1 MRDTTKQKRR
11 MTLTAAETGFI
22 VFLLFL
28 TGIHSETW
36 RVEYSSTQICA
47 LEGST
52 VEMSCTYLY
61 PTWVVDKKTVVQR
74 RFWFT
79 KLMNYK
85 QLDLREDPDYADRI
99 TYDFSGNNC
108 LLRISGL
115 KLSDSAEY
123 KFRFETN
130 QPDGRFT
137 GSPGVILTVTDL
149 QVKIQTKSWYSTRR
163 YWLEMLCQSSC
174 PLPPRSSYVW
184 YINGRI
190 ITDETQ
196 QKYSGYLYSDNS
208 VSCAVRGHESFH
220 SPLVCVYR
228 DSCSKV
234 SYSERSICAF
244 RGSSVTIY
252 CSQNSGSSGSW
263 ISVGGQQTF
272 SQNTGKYQS
281 PRNRFQVQNDQYGS
295 SLTITD
301 LTDGDSDE
309 YRFET
314 WWWRNKDFPGT
325 TLTVVDLHVVVI
337 RFSSGLEL
345 VCHSSCFP
353 PGHFSFIWFK
363 NGEKVQ
369 GETSSIYREAVSP
382 EDTYSCSYGGQRS
395 PEVYAPKSVSV
406 SMDLTEILE
415 DSSVTLTC
423 RCDAKPAANYTWFKN
438 NQPLP
443 LKDPHLTLRS
453 VHRSD
458 SEKYHC
464 VAENELG
471 KTASEYIFIN
481 VEYPPETSSVSVNPP
496 EILED
501 SSVTLT
507 CKTDANPAANYTW
520 FKDNRVLLSGQEVH
534 FSSIR
539 SEDSGNYSCKSE
551 NKHGK
556 SRWIPLFLDVQY
568 PPRIPSVSVSVF
580 GKILEGSS
588 VTLTCSSDANPA
600 ANYTWFKEDEDSP
613 KASGSNWTISDFRA
627 ELSGFYYCEAENRR
641 GQNKSSLHRIETET
655 ASWKSAAA
663 ATITFTVLLLVFIPA
678 FIWIRKNRC
687 VTEQERRPANRT
699 QVNMSPDINGPSAE
713 AESAEEQLELHYS
726 SIYFSEK
733 QEDCLYS
740 NIRNSKPRQSP
751 EDTTVEYSAV
761 RFKKSARVE
770 KTSGAESSEDFALY
784 STVNKCLQSKTELSS

>member
-1 MRDTTKQKRR
+1 MRDTTKQKSR
-11 MTLTAAETGFI
+11 MTLTAAETGFV

-28 TGIHSETW
+28 TVIHSQTW
-36 RVEYSSTQICA
+36 SVDYSSTQICA

-52 VEMSCTYLY
+52 VEMSCTYSY
-61 PTWVVDKKTVVQR
+61 PTWIEDKITVVQR

-79 KLMNYK
+79 KLKNK
-85 QLDLREDPDYADRI
+85 NPVDLREDPDYADRI

-115 KLSDSAEY
+115 KLSDSAVY

-130 QPDGRFT
+130 QPGGSLT
-137 GSPGVILTVTDL
+137 GSPGVTLTVTDL
-149 QVKIQTKSWYSTRR
+149 QVQIQTKSWCSASSC
-163 YWLEMLCQSSC
+163 WLEILCQSRC
-174 PLPPRSSYVW
+174 PLPPSSSYVW
-184 YINGRI
+184 YKNGKI
-190 ITDETQ
+190 IKDKTQ
-196 QKYSGYLYSDNS
+196 HKYSDYFYSLES
-208 VSCAVRGHESFH
+208 VSCAVRGHESLH
-220 SPLVCVYR
+220 SPVVCVYG
-228 DSCSKV
+228 DLCIKV

-244 RGSSVTIY
+244 RGSSVTIS
-252 CSQNSGSSGSW
+252 CSIQNQYSGSSGSW
-263 ISVGGQQTF
+263 ISVHGQQTF
-272 SQNTGKYQS
+272 YQNTGN
-281 PRNRFQVQNDQYGS
+281 NRFQVQNYQYGS
-295 SLTITD
+295 SLTIRD

-309 YRFET
+309 YRFKT
-314 WWWRNKDFPGT
+314 WLWNKDFPGT
-325 TLTVVDLHVVVI
+325 TLTVVDPHVEVI
-337 RFSSGLEL
+337 RSGLGL

-382 EDTYSCSYGGQRS
+382 EDTYSCSYEGQS
-395 PEVYAPKSVSV
+395 SHEVYAPKSVSA

-415 DSSVTLTC
+415 DHSVTLTC
-423 RCDAKPAANYTWFKN
+423 SSDAKPAATFRWFKDIRT
-438 NQPLP
+438 L
-443 LKDPHLTLRS
+443 LTEDPHLTLRS

-458 SEKYHC
+458 SGKYHC

-471 KTASEYIFIN
+471 KTASEYVFIN
-481 VEYPPETSSVSVNPP
+481 VEYPPETSSVSVDPS
-496 EILED
+496 EILEG
-501 SSVTLT
+501 SPVTLT
-507 CKTDANPAANYTW
+507 CSSDANPAANYTW
-520 FKDNRVLLSGQEVH
+520 FKDNRALLSGQEVH

-551 NKHGK
+551 NKHGQ
-556 SRWIPLFLDVQY
+556 SSSIPLFLDVQY

-580 GKILEGSS
+580 GQILEGSS

-600 ANYTWFKEDEDSP
+600 ANYTWFKKDEDSP

-663 ATITFTVLLLVFIPA
+663 ATITCTALLFVFIPA

-687 VTEQERRPANRT
+687 VSKQEEKRPANRS

>member
-1 MRDTTKQKRR
+1 MRDTTEQKSR
-11 MTLTAAETGFI
+11 MTLTAAETEFV

-28 TGIHSETW
+28 TGIHSQKW
-36 RVEYSSTQICA
+36 SVDYSSTQICA

-52 VEMSCTYLY
+52 VEMSCTYSY
-61 PTWVVDKKTVVQR
+61 PPWIKDKITVVQR

-79 KLMNYK
+79 KLKNK
-85 QLDLREDPDYADRI
+85 NPVDLREDPDYADRI

-115 KLSDSAEY
+115 KLSDSAEFR
-123 KFRFETN
+123 FRFETN
-130 QPDGRFT
+130 QPGGRLT
-137 GSPGVILTVTDL
+137 GSPGVTLTVTDL
-149 QVKIQTKSWYSTRR
+149 QVKIQTKSWCSGGSC
-163 YWLEMLCQSSC
+163 WFEILCQSRCS
-174 PLPPRSSYVW
+174 LPPSSSYVW
-184 YINGRI
+184 YRNGKK
-190 ITDETQ
+190 ITDTTQ
-196 QKYSGYLYSDNS
+196 QKYSDYFYSLYS
-208 VSCAVRGHESFH
+208 VSCAVRGHESLH
-220 SPLVCVYR
+220 SPLVCVYGH
-228 DSCSKV
+228 SCYKV

-244 RGSSVTIY
+244 RGSSVTIS
-252 CSQNSGSSGSW
+252 CSFQYQNSGSSGSW
-263 ISVGGQQTF
+263 ISVRGQQTF
-272 SQNTGKYQS
+272 YQNTGN
-281 PRNRFQVQNDQYGS
+281 NRFQVQNDQYGS
-295 SLTITD
+295 SLTIRD

-309 YRFET
+309 YRFQT
-314 WWWRNKDFPGT
+314 WWWNKDFPGT
-325 TLTVVDLHVVVI
+325 TLTVVDLHVVVM
-337 RFSSGLEL
+337 RSSSGLGL

-382 EDTYSCSYGGQRS
+382 EDTYSCSYEGQRS

-406 SMDLTEILE
+406 SMDPPEILE
-415 DSSVTLTC
+415 GSSVTLTC
-423 RCDAKPAANYTWFKN
+423 SSDAKPAATFRWFKN
-438 NQPLP
+438 NQPL
-443 LKDPHLTLRS
+443 LREDPHLTLRS

-471 KTASEYIFIN
+471 KTASEDVFIN

-496 EILED
+496 E
-501 SSVTLT
+501 
-507 CKTDANPAANYTW
+507 
-520 FKDNRVLLSGQEVH
+520 
-534 FSSIR
+534 
-539 SEDSGNYSCKSE
+539 
-551 NKHGK
+551 
-556 SRWIPLFLDVQY
+556 
-568 PPRIPSVSVSVF
+568 
-580 GKILEGSS
+580 ILEGSS

-600 ANYTWFKEDEDSP
+600 ANYTWFKKDEDSP
-613 KASGSNWTISDFRA
+613 KASGVNWTISDFRT
-627 ELSGFYYCEAENRR
+627 ELGGFYYCEAENRR
-641 GQNKSSLHRIETET
+641 GQNKSSLHLIETET

-663 ATITFTVLLLVFIPA
+663 ATITFTALLFVFIPA

-687 VTEQERRPANRT
+687 VSKQPEKRPANRS

-751 EDTTVEYSAV
+751 EDNTVEYSAV